1 MNKNIKGLFVALAFT
16 GLVLSGCSS
25 DSKPASTVTVTEEA
39 PAPEVVETDEQRY
52 INNLRSFGNYYVDMN
67 TDNDLINLGYTLCGS
82 LDAGY
87 TVEDLIYELS
97 YGEFAQ
103 QNGGDEDAISFAGLT
118 IGAAV
123 RDLCPQYTYQI
134 EALL

>member
-16 GLVLSGCSS
+16 GLVLAGCSS
-25 DSKPASTVTVTEEA
+25 DSKAAPTVTVTEEA

-52 INNLRSFGNYYVDMN
+52 ISNIRSFGNYYVDMN
-67 TDNDLINLGYTLCGS
+67 TDMDLINLGYTLCGS

-87 TVEDLIYELS
+87 TVEEIIYDLS
-97 YGEFAQ
+97 YGEFAYE
-103 QNGGDEDAISFAGLT
+103 NGGDEEAITFAGLT

-123 RDLCPQYTYQI
+123 KDLCPQYAYQI
-134 EALL
+134 EALM